1 MVIDEAGMIAQDL
14 QNMRIEGELDR
25 KNREAEVQPGYTG
38 IVAGSVQ
45 RSRRRLMFV
54 YSGQLIRIL
63 GAAILSNR
71 RGPEGPHSHF
81 RVR

>member
-14 QNMRIEGELDR
+14 QNMRIEGEVDR
-25 KNREAEVQPGYTG
+25 KNREAEVLG
-38 IVAGSVQ
+38 
-45 RSRRRLMFV
+45 R
-54 YSGQLIRIL
+54 LIRIL